1 MSVNKFIC
9 IGNIGKKPEFRVAVS
24 GSSIANFSVA
34 VTERFRDKEG
44 AQKENTEWI
53 NVVAFNR
60 LAEIVDHY
68 MDKGTQV
75 YVEGKLRTEKYE
87 KDGQTKYITKIVA
100 EKIQMLSDKINRLNS
115 CKNLTM
121 TFRSSTVLL
130 RFATPFLCLSFG
142 SNNSPRND

>member
-100 EKIQMLSDKINRLNS
+100 EKIQMLSDK
-115 CKNLTM
+115 K
-121 TFRSSTVLL
+121 STQKENDNAVQNKPAEQLQE
-130 RFATPFLCLSFG
+130 FDDDIPF
-142 SNNSPRND
+142 